1 MAALFVVSSLC
12 ALFIAPGNTAL
23 GVGMKIYD
31 VFVVALVAFLFVY
44 KSVQK
49 GNVISCYFCKQ

>member
-1 MAALFVVSSLC
+1 MVSSLC

-31 VFVVALVAFLFVY
+31 VFVVALVVFLFVY

-49 GNVISCYFCKQ
+49 GNVISVSFRKH